1 MTKRTNI
8 LNYLAYALKHI
19 RASNDAS
26 ATASLANTSVSAV
39 TVDIGGFFYRGATVS
54 INSPGIVRANAIA
67 VLSGDGVQSAIVDV
81 PGGVYDEFVE
91 LLTNLGFIVETQS
104 GDTLGVEQSAIPSV
118 QFVGGGGSGANGY
131 AIVNSA
137 GSVES
142 IVVDAPGSGYS
153 TPPSIVIDLPA
164 SAIAP
169 ATARAHC
176 VRGRVVQIDVTSGSH
191 SYTFTPN
198 VNISSSSLH
207 FSTSVSQVHRGY
219 RYLEDINDFPTVCF
233 DGRPT
238 EDYEYYGAGQQLR
251 KMRQSIRGYVFNES
265 ARDSIELSE
274 ALARDIEAVVDE
286 FPYLSSNLNVYSAR
300 VEQIS
305 TDEGLLSPYGV
316 CDVLVSIEY
325 EHEQT

>member
-1 MTKRTNI
+1 MTKRTEI
-8 LNYLAYALKHI
+8 LNYLGYTLSHI
-19 RASNDAS
+19 RASTDAS

-39 TVDIGGFFYRGATVS
+39 TVDINGFFYRGANVS
-54 INSPGIVRANAIA
+54 LESPGIVRANAVA
-67 VLSGDGVQSAIVDV
+67 ALSGDGVGSAVIDV
-81 PGGVYDEFVE
+81 PGGVYDGFVV
-91 LLTNLGFIVETQS
+91 LLSELGFVLQTQG
-104 GDTLGVEQSAIPSV
+104 GDALGVEQTYIPEVS
-118 QFVGGGGSGANGY
+118 FIGGGGSGANGY
-131 AIVNSA
+131 AIINSA

-142 IVVDAPGSGYS
+142 VIIDAPGSGYS
-153 TPPSIVIDLPA
+153 SPPSIVLDLPA

-176 VRGRVVQIDVTSGSH
+176 VRGRVERIDVTFGSH

-198 VNISSSSLH
+198 VNISSSSLR

-219 RYLEDINDFPTVCF
+219 RYLEDINDFPTLCF

-238 EDYEYYGAGQQLR
+238 EDYEHYGAGQQLR
-251 KMRQSIRGYVFNES
+251 KMRQSIRGYVYNES
-265 ARDSIELSE
+265 DTDSLELSE

-286 FPYLSSNLNVYSAR
+286 FAYLSSNLGVYSSR

-316 CDVLVSIEY
+316 CDVLVLIEY
-325 EHEQT
+325 GAAP